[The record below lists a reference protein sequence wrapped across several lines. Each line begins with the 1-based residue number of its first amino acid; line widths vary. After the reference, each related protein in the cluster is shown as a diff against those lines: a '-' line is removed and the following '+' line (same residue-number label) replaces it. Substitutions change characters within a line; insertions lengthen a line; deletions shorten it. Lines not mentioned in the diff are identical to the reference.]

1 MIIWSSMIKGENLML
16 LYQCPANK
24 HTSSPNCT
32 GHMKEETEFDTQN
45 QFFRGEFFFFI
56 PHLVLGDFGFPSRHC
71 KKLPFFCD
79 SSGVSSFGPVSLWG
93 AVAVIGR
100 TWTLPLAG
108 DLTESPDMFKVL
120 ELLRWRRSSLLKD
133 NREVF
138 YKIIQKIIFSI
149 WFTVTTIRGSK
160 PRINVSIY
168 PSPDLTLTLTCYQL
182 TVVGLGGGVSAQF
195 LRYWY

>member
-1 MIIWSSMIKGENLML
+1 MIIWSFMIKGENLKL

-32 GHMKEETEFDTQN
+32 GHMKEETEVDTQN
-45 QFFRGEFFFFI
+45 LFFLGEFFFFI

-93 AVAVIGR
+93 AVAVTGR

-138 YKIIQKIIFSI
+138 YKIISKNYLFLFDSLSRPYGD
-149 WFTVTTIRGSK
+149 WNLGSMS
-160 PRINVSIY
+160 VS
-168 PSPDLTLTLTCYQL
+168 TLPLI
-182 TVVGLGGGVSAQF
+182 
-195 LRYWY
+195 

>member
-1 MIIWSSMIKGENLML
+1 MIIRSFMIKGENLQL

-32 GHMKEETEFDTQN
+32 GHMKEETEFDSQN

-79 SSGVSSFGPVSLWG
+79 SSDVSSFGPVSLWG
-93 AVAVIGR
+93 AVAVTGR

-160 PRINVSIY
+160 PRINISIY
-168 PSPDLTLTLTCYQL
+168 PSPGLTLTLTCYQL
-182 TVVGLGGGVSAQF
+182 TVVGLGEG
-195 LRYWY
+195 

>member
-1 MIIWSSMIKGENLML
+1 ML

-32 GHMKEETEFDTQN
+32 GHMKEETEVDTQN
-45 QFFRGEFFFFI
+45 LFFLGEFFFFI

-93 AVAVIGR
+93 AVAVTGR

-138 YKIIQKIIFSI
+138 YKIIQKNYLFDLIHCHDHTGIETSDQCQYLPFPWPNINFNLLSVDCCWTWGRGKCAVSQILILISI
-149 WFTVTTIRGSK
+149 
-160 PRINVSIY
+160 
-168 PSPDLTLTLTCYQL
+168 
-182 TVVGLGGGVSAQF
+182 
-195 LRYWY
+195 